1 MPRKYP
7 KFYQVSSNLFLL
19 DKLST
24 FNFQLIMKRLLK
36 TIFKYRLSS
45 ILTLISLT
53 VAFLG
58 IIVLSLY
65 VSYERSFDG
74 FHKNKKDIYL
84 MSFNFDMG
92 SALPVPM
99 GELIRSEVPE
109 IERSVTMREWWNNE
123 FYRTDQ
129 TLRDAVRTKALH
141 ASADFFT
148 MFDFPLIAG
157 DAKTV
162 LSIPNSV
169 VLSETLARNIFGTV
183 DVVGKQLLASGNE
196 LTVSG
201 VMKDMAKNTS
211 FLCEAVVPLDLKK
224 NSDWSEWSFSIFFQL
239 KNGADKAVVERKITD
254 IERIAETSKQIA
266 ERYSPKADA
275 VDLLPLSKIHYGS
288 NGYMFTSINK
298 TVLGVLSLLIV
309 VLLVMGAVNFI
320 NFSTSQAPLRA
331 KSLSVQQILGAVKWR
346 ARLQI
351 IGEAVILSL
360 MALGLSFI
368 IHSLVFQRLE
378 NLFQITGLS
387 FKGRELFYAG
397 FVLFAVIFGVIAA
410 FYPSRYITSP
420 PISQAVKGKMFFS
433 GKGKNFRNVLI
444 TVQFVFTIALIAA
457 SLTIEKQL
465 HFWNSFD
472 IGIDKENVLY
482 LQTSNVLRKS
492 HQAFADELMKNAD
505 ITNYT
510 YTQFLPGR
518 VGMGWGRE
526 VDGMQIQLQAWPV
539 DDRFID
545 FFGIKI
551 TEGRAFRQGEA
562 DTDNFILNEK
572 AVQQFGWEKPLE
584 KKFEGLGGMG
594 EVVGVAKNFNYASL
608 KGEITPMV
616 FWRTDSRKFNILI
629 KTRGG
634 NFTQIRKYIEETAKR
649 FDPDGTF
656 EARFLDEALEQQY
669 SKETRMARFIEFVSL
684 WTILLALTGL
694 LGLIVFISRDKVKEI
709 GIRKVNGA
717 TIFEVVRMLNKN
729 VLIWLGI
736 AFVIATPVAWYAMS
750 RWLEN
755 FAYKTALSWW
765 IFALAGMAALVVAL
779 LTVSWQS
786 WRAASRNPVEAL
798 RYE

>member
-1 MPRKYP
+1 M
-7 KFYQVSSNLFLL
+7 
-19 DKLST
+19 
-24 FNFQLIMKRLLK
+24 LIESPIAMKQFFK

-45 ILTLISLT
+45 VLTLISLV

-58 IIVLSLY
+58 IIVLTLY

-74 FHKNKKDIYL
+74 FHKNKNDIYL
-84 MSFNFDMG
+84 MSFKYDMG
-92 SALPVPM
+92 SSLPVPM
-99 GELIRSEVPE
+99 EELIRHEVPE
-109 IERSVTMREWWNNE
+109 IERSVVMREWWNNE

-129 TLRDAVRTKALH
+129 TPRDAIRKKAMY

-148 MFDFPLIAG
+148 MFDFPLITG

-162 LSIPNSV
+162 LSVPNSV
-169 VLSETLARNIFGTV
+169 VLSETMAQNIFGTA
-183 DVVGKQLLASGNE
+183 DVVGKQLLASGSE

-201 VMKDMAKNTS
+201 VMKDMPKNTS
-211 FLCEAVVPLDLKK
+211 FNCEAVVPLVIEE
-224 NSDWSEWSFSIFFQL
+224 NQDWSEWSFSIFFQL
-239 KNGADKAVVERKITD
+239 KKGADKAVVEKKIAG
-254 IERIAETSKQIA
+254 IERISGGLDEIA
-266 ERYSPKADA
+266 ESRSPEAA
-275 VDLLPLSKIHYGS
+275 VVDLMPLSKIHYGS
-288 NGYMFTSINK
+288 RSYMFVFINK
-298 TVLGVLSLLIV
+298 TVLNVLSVLIL

-331 KSLSVQQILGAVKWR
+331 KSLSVQQILGATKGS

-360 MALGLSFI
+360 TALGLSFI
-368 IHSLVFQRLE
+368 IHSLIFQRLE

-387 FKGRELFYAG
+387 FKGRELLYAG
-397 FVLFAVIFGVIAA
+397 FVLFAILFGAIAA

-420 PISQAVKGKMFFS
+420 PISQAVKGKMLFS

-465 HFWNSFD
+465 HFWNNFD

-482 LQTSNVLRKS
+482 LQTSNVLRNS
-492 HQAFADELMKNAD
+492 HQAFADELMKNTE
-505 ITNYT
+505 IKNYC
-510 YTQFLPGR
+510 YSQFLPGR
-518 VGMGWGRE
+518 VGMGWGRK
-526 VDGMQIQLQAWPV
+526 VDGKQIQMQAWPI

-545 FFGIKI
+545 FFGIEMQ
-551 TEGRAFRQGEA
+551 EGRAFRQGKA
-562 DTDNFILNEK
+562 DVDNFILNEK

-584 KKFEGLGGMG
+584 KRFEGLGAEG
-594 EVVGVAKNFNYASL
+594 EVTGVCKNFNFASL

-616 FWRTDSRKFNILI
+616 FWRTDDRKFNILI

-634 NFTQIRKYIEETAKR
+634 NFTQIRKYIEETARR
-649 FDPDGTF
+649 FDPEGTF
-656 EARFLDEALEQQY
+656 EVHFLDEALEQLY
-669 SKETRMARFIEFVSL
+669 NKETRMARFIEFVSL

-717 TIFEVVRMLNKN
+717 SVFEVVRMLNKN
-729 VLIWLGI
+729 VLVWLGI
-736 AFVIATPVAWYAMS
+736 AFIIATPVAYYAMS

-755 FAYKTALSWW
+755 FAYKTTLSWW
-765 IFALAGMAALVVAL
+765 IFAVAGLASLFVAL

-786 WRAASRNPVEAL
+786 LRAASRNPVEAL
-798 RYE
+798 KYE

>member
-1 MPRKYP
+1 MK
-7 KFYQVSSNLFLL
+7 QLF
-19 DKLST
+19 
-24 FNFQLIMKRLLK
+24 K

-45 ILTLISLT
+45 ILTLVSLV

-58 IIVLSLY
+58 IIVLTLY

-74 FHKNKKDIYL
+74 FHKNKNDIYL
-84 MSFNFDMG
+84 MSFKYDMG
-92 SALPVPM
+92 SSLPVPM
-99 GELIRSEVPE
+99 EELIRHEVPE
-109 IERSVTMREWWNNE
+109 IERSVVMREWWNNE

-129 TLRDAVRTKALH
+129 TPRDAIRKKAMY

-148 MFDFPLIAG
+148 MFDFPLITG

-162 LSIPNSV
+162 LSVPNSV
-169 VLSETLARNIFGTV
+169 VLSETMAQNIFGTA
-183 DVVGKQLLASGNE
+183 DVVGKQLLASGSE

-201 VMKDMAKNTS
+201 VMKDMPKNTS
-211 FLCEAVVPLDLKK
+211 FNCEAVVPLVIEE
-224 NSDWSEWSFSIFFQL
+224 NQDWSEWSFSIFFQL
-239 KNGADKAVVERKITD
+239 KKGADKAVVEKKIAG
-254 IERIAETSKQIA
+254 IERISGGLDEIA
-266 ERYSPKADA
+266 ESRSPEAA
-275 VDLLPLSKIHYGS
+275 VVDLMPLSKIHYGS
-288 NGYMFTSINK
+288 RSYMFVFINK
-298 TVLGVLSLLIV
+298 TVLNVLSVLIL

-331 KSLSVQQILGAVKWR
+331 KSLSVQQILGATKGS

-360 MALGLSFI
+360 TALGLSFI
-368 IHSLVFQRLE
+368 IHSLIFQRLE

-387 FKGRELFYAG
+387 FKGRELLYAG
-397 FVLFAVIFGVIAA
+397 FVLFAILFGAIAA

-420 PISQAVKGKMFFS
+420 PISQAVKGKMLFS

-465 HFWNSFD
+465 HFWNNFD

-482 LQTSNVLRKS
+482 LQTSNVLRNS
-492 HQAFADELMKNAD
+492 HQAFADELMKNTE
-505 ITNYT
+505 IKNYC
-510 YTQFLPGR
+510 YSQFLPGR
-518 VGMGWGRE
+518 VGMGWGRK
-526 VDGMQIQLQAWPV
+526 VDGKQIQMQAWPI

-545 FFGIKI
+545 FFGIEMQ
-551 TEGRAFRQGEA
+551 EGRAFRQGKA
-562 DTDNFILNEK
+562 DVDNFILNEK

-584 KKFEGLGGMG
+584 KRFEGLGAEG
-594 EVVGVAKNFNYASL
+594 EVTGVCKNFNFASL

-616 FWRTDSRKFNILI
+616 FWRTDDRKFNILI

-634 NFTQIRKYIEETAKR
+634 NFTQIRKYIEETARR
-649 FDPDGTF
+649 FDPEGTF
-656 EARFLDEALEQQY
+656 EVHFLDEALEQLY
-669 SKETRMARFIEFVSL
+669 NKETRMARFIEFVSL
-684 WTILLALTGL
+684 WTMLLALTGL

-717 TIFEVVRMLNKN
+717 SVFEVVRMLNKN
-729 VLIWLGI
+729 VLVWLGI
-736 AFVIATPVAWYAMS
+736 AFIIATLVAYYAMS

-755 FAYKTALSWW
+755 FAYKTTLSWW
-765 IFALAGMAALVVAL
+765 IFAVAGLVSLFVAL

-786 WRAASRNPVEAL
+786 LRAASRNPVEAL
-798 RYE
+798 KYE

>member
-1 MPRKYP
+1 MK
-7 KFYQVSSNLFLL
+7 QLF
-19 DKLST
+19 
-24 FNFQLIMKRLLK
+24 K

-45 ILTLISLT
+45 ILTLVSLV

-58 IIVLSLY
+58 IIVLTLY

-74 FHKNKKDIYL
+74 FHKNKNDIYL
-84 MSFNFDMG
+84 MSFKYDMG
-92 SALPVPM
+92 SSLPVPM
-99 GELIRSEVPE
+99 EELIRHEVPE
-109 IERSVTMREWWNNE
+109 IERSVVMREWWNNE

-129 TLRDAVRTKALH
+129 TPRDAIRKKAMH

-148 MFDFPLIAG
+148 MFDFPLITG

-162 LSIPNSV
+162 LSVPNSV
-169 VLSETLARNIFGTV
+169 VLSETMAQNIFGTA
-183 DVVGKQLLASGNE
+183 DVVGKQLLASGSE

-201 VMKDMAKNTS
+201 VMKDMPKNTS
-211 FLCEAVVPLDLKK
+211 FNCEAVVPLVIEE
-224 NSDWSEWSFSIFFQL
+224 NQDWSEWSFSIFFQL
-239 KNGADKAVVERKITD
+239 KKGADKAVVEKKIAG
-254 IERIAETSKQIA
+254 IERISGGLDEIA
-266 ERYSPKADA
+266 ESRSPEAA
-275 VDLLPLSKIHYGS
+275 VVDLMPLSKIHYGS
-288 NGYMFTSINK
+288 RSYMFVFINK
-298 TVLGVLSLLIV
+298 TVLNVLSVLIL

-331 KSLSVQQILGAVKWR
+331 KSLSVQQILGATKGS

-360 MALGLSFI
+360 TALGLSFI
-368 IHSLVFQRLE
+368 IHSLIFQRLE

-387 FKGRELFYAG
+387 FKGRELLYAG
-397 FVLFAVIFGVIAA
+397 FVLFAILFGAIAA

-420 PISQAVKGKMFFS
+420 PISQAVKGKMLFS

-465 HFWNSFD
+465 HFWNNFD

-482 LQTSNVLRKS
+482 LQTSNVLRNS
-492 HQAFADELMKNAD
+492 HQAFADELMKNTE
-505 ITNYT
+505 IKNYC
-510 YTQFLPGR
+510 YSQFLPGR
-518 VGMGWGRE
+518 VGMGWGRK
-526 VDGMQIQLQAWPV
+526 VDGKQIQMQAWPI

-545 FFGIKI
+545 FFGIEMQ
-551 TEGRAFRQGEA
+551 EGRAFRQGKA
-562 DTDNFILNEK
+562 DVDNFILNEK

-584 KKFEGLGGMG
+584 KRFEGLGAEG
-594 EVVGVAKNFNYASL
+594 EVTGVCKNFNFASL

-616 FWRTDSRKFNILI
+616 FWRTDDRKFNILI

-634 NFTQIRKYIEETAKR
+634 NFTQIRKYIEETARR
-649 FDPDGTF
+649 FDPEGTF
-656 EARFLDEALEQQY
+656 EVHFLDEALEQLY
-669 SKETRMARFIEFVSL
+669 NKETRMARFIEFVSL

-717 TIFEVVRMLNKN
+717 SVFEVVRMLNKN
-729 VLIWLGI
+729 VLVWLGI
-736 AFVIATPVAWYAMS
+736 AFIIATPIAYYAMS

-755 FAYKTALSWW
+755 FAYKTTLSWW
-765 IFALAGMAALVVAL
+765 IFAVAGLVSLFVAL

-786 WRAASRNPVEAL
+786 LRAASRNPVEAL
-798 RYE
+798 KYE

>member
-1 MPRKYP
+1 M
-7 KFYQVSSNLFLL
+7 
-19 DKLST
+19 
-24 FNFQLIMKRLLK
+24 LIESPIAMKQFFK

-45 ILTLISLT
+45 VLTLISLV

-58 IIVLSLY
+58 IIVLTLY

-74 FHKNKKDIYL
+74 FHKNKNDIYL
-84 MSFNFDMG
+84 MSFKYDMG
-92 SALPVPM
+92 SSLPVPM
-99 GELIRSEVPE
+99 EELIRHEVPE
-109 IERSVTMREWWNNE
+109 IERSVVMREWWNNE

-129 TLRDAVRTKALH
+129 TPRDAIRKKAMY

-148 MFDFPLIAG
+148 MFDFPLITG

-162 LSIPNSV
+162 LSVPNSV
-169 VLSETLARNIFGTV
+169 VLSETMAQNIFGTA
-183 DVVGKQLLASGNE
+183 DVVGKQLLASGSE

-201 VMKDMAKNTS
+201 VMKDMPKNTS
-211 FLCEAVVPLDLKK
+211 FNCEAVVPLVIEE
-224 NSDWSEWSFSIFFQL
+224 NQDWSEWSFSIFFQL
-239 KNGADKAVVERKITD
+239 KKGADKAVVEKKIAG
-254 IERIAETSKQIA
+254 IERISEILTRIA
-266 ERYSPKADA
+266 ESFSSEAVA
-275 VDLLPLSKIHYGS
+275 VDLMPLSKIHYGS
-288 NGYMFTSINK
+288 RSYMFAFINK
-298 TVLGVLSLLIV
+298 TVLNVLSVLIL

-331 KSLSVQQILGAVKWR
+331 KSLSVQQILGATKGS

-360 MALGLSFI
+360 TALGLSFI
-368 IHSLVFQRLE
+368 IHSLIFQRLE

-387 FKGRELFYAG
+387 FKGRELLYAG
-397 FVLFAVIFGVIAA
+397 FVLFAILFGAIAA

-420 PISQAVKGKMFFS
+420 PISQAVKGKMLFS

-465 HFWNSFD
+465 HFWNNFD

-482 LQTSNVLRKS
+482 LQTSNVLRNS
-492 HQAFADELMKNAD
+492 HQAFADELMKNTE
-505 ITNYT
+505 ITNYC
-510 YTQFLPGR
+510 YSQFLPGR
-518 VGMGWGRE
+518 VGMGWGRK
-526 VDGMQIQLQAWPV
+526 VDGKQIQMQAWPI

-545 FFGIKI
+545 FFGIEMQ
-551 TEGRAFRQGEA
+551 EGRAFRQGKA
-562 DTDNFILNEK
+562 DVDNFILNEK

-584 KKFEGLGGMG
+584 KRFEGLGAEG
-594 EVVGVAKNFNYASL
+594 EVTGVCKNFNFASL

-616 FWRTDSRKFNILI
+616 FWRTDDRKFNILI

-634 NFTQIRKYIEETAKR
+634 NFTQIRKYIEETARR
-649 FDPDGTF
+649 FDPEGTF
-656 EARFLDEALEQQY
+656 EVHFLDEALEQLY
-669 SKETRMARFIEFVSL
+669 NKETRMARFIEFVSL
-684 WTILLALTGL
+684 WTMLLALTGL

-717 TIFEVVRMLNKN
+717 SVFEVVRMLNKN

-736 AFVIATPVAWYAMS
+736 AFIIATPVAYYAMS

-755 FAYKTALSWW
+755 FAYKTTLSWW
-765 IFALAGMAALVVAL
+765 IFAVAGLASLFVAL

-786 WRAASRNPVEAL
+786 LRAASRNPVEAL
-798 RYE
+798 KYE

>member
-1 MPRKYP
+1 MK
-7 KFYQVSSNLFLL
+7 QLF
-19 DKLST
+19 
-24 FNFQLIMKRLLK
+24 K

-45 ILTLISLT
+45 ILTLVSLV

-58 IIVLSLY
+58 IIVLTLY

-74 FHKNKKDIYL
+74 FHKNKNDIYL
-84 MSFNFDMG
+84 MSFKYDMG
-92 SALPVPM
+92 SSLPVPM
-99 GELIRSEVPE
+99 EELIRHEVPE
-109 IERSVTMREWWNNE
+109 IERSVVMREWWNNE

-129 TLRDAVRTKALH
+129 TPRDAIRKKAMY

-148 MFDFPLIAG
+148 MFDFPLITG

-162 LSIPNSV
+162 LSVPNSV
-169 VLSETLARNIFGTV
+169 VLSETMAQNIFGTA
-183 DVVGKQLLASGNE
+183 DVVGKQLLASGSE

-201 VMKDMAKNTS
+201 VMKDMPKNTS
-211 FLCEAVVPLDLKK
+211 FNCEAVVPLVIEE
-224 NSDWSEWSFSIFFQL
+224 NQDWSEWSFTIFFQL
-239 KNGADKAVVERKITD
+239 KKGADKAVVEKKIAG
-254 IERIAETSKQIA
+254 IERISEILTRIA
-266 ERYSPKADA
+266 ESFSSEAVA
-275 VDLLPLSKIHYGS
+275 VDLMPLSKIHYGS
-288 NGYMFTSINK
+288 RSYMFAFINK
-298 TVLGVLSLLIV
+298 TVLNVLSVLIL

-331 KSLSVQQILGAVKWR
+331 KSLSVQQILGATKGS

-360 MALGLSFI
+360 TALGLSFI
-368 IHSLVFQRLE
+368 IHSLIFQRLE

-387 FKGRELFYAG
+387 FKGRELLYAG
-397 FVLFAVIFGVIAA
+397 FVLFAILFGVIAA

-420 PISQAVKGKMFFS
+420 PISQAVKGKMLFS

-465 HFWNSFD
+465 HFWNNFD

-482 LQTSNVLRKS
+482 LQTSNVLRNS
-492 HQAFADELMKNAD
+492 HQAFADELMKNTE
-505 ITNYT
+505 ITNYC
-510 YTQFLPGR
+510 YSQFLPGR
-518 VGMGWGRE
+518 VGMGWGRK
-526 VDGMQIQLQAWPV
+526 VDGKQIQMQAWPI

-545 FFGIKI
+545 FFGIEMQ
-551 TEGRAFRQGEA
+551 EGRAFRQGKA
-562 DTDNFILNEK
+562 DVDNFILNEK

-584 KKFEGLGGMG
+584 KRFEGLGAEG
-594 EVVGVAKNFNYASL
+594 EVTGVCKNFNFASL

-616 FWRTDSRKFNILI
+616 FWRTDDRKFNILI

-634 NFTQIRKYIEETAKR
+634 NFTQIRKYIEETARR
-649 FDPDGTF
+649 FDPEGTF
-656 EARFLDEALEQQY
+656 EVHFLDEALEQLY
-669 SKETRMARFIEFVSL
+669 NKETRMARFIEFVSL
-684 WTILLALTGL
+684 WTMLLALTGL

-717 TIFEVVRMLNKN
+717 SVFEVVRMLNKN
-729 VLIWLGI
+729 VLVWLGI
-736 AFVIATPVAWYAMS
+736 AFIIATPVAYYAMS

-755 FAYKTALSWW
+755 FAYKTTLSWW
-765 IFALAGMAALVVAL
+765 IFAVAGLASLFVAL

-786 WRAASRNPVEAL
+786 LRAASRNPVEAL
-798 RYE
+798 KYE

>member
-1 MPRKYP
+1 M
-7 KFYQVSSNLFLL
+7 
-19 DKLST
+19 
-24 FNFQLIMKRLLK
+24 LIESPIAMKQFFK

-45 ILTLISLT
+45 VLTLISLV

-58 IIVLSLY
+58 IIVLTLY

-74 FHKNKKDIYL
+74 FHKNKNDIYL
-84 MSFNFDMG
+84 MSFKYDMG
-92 SALPVPM
+92 SSLPVPM
-99 GELIRSEVPE
+99 EELIRHEVPE
-109 IERSVTMREWWNNE
+109 IERSVVMREWWNNE

-129 TLRDAVRTKALH
+129 TPRDAIRKKAMY

-148 MFDFPLIAG
+148 MFDFPLITG

-162 LSIPNSV
+162 LSVPNSV
-169 VLSETLARNIFGTV
+169 VLSETMAQNIFGTA
-183 DVVGKQLLASGNE
+183 DVVGKQLLASGSE

-201 VMKDMAKNTS
+201 VMKDMPKNTS
-211 FLCEAVVPLDLKK
+211 FNCEAVVPLVIEE
-224 NSDWSEWSFSIFFQL
+224 NQDWSEWSFSIFFQL
-239 KNGADKAVVERKITD
+239 KKGADKAVVEKKIAG
-254 IERIAETSKQIA
+254 IERISEILTRIA
-266 ERYSPKADA
+266 ESFSSEAVA
-275 VDLLPLSKIHYGS
+275 VDLMPLSKIHYGS
-288 NGYMFTSINK
+288 RSYMFAFINK
-298 TVLGVLSLLIV
+298 TVLNVLSVLIL

-331 KSLSVQQILGAVKWR
+331 KSLSVQQILGATKGS

-360 MALGLSFI
+360 TALGLSFI
-368 IHSLVFQRLE
+368 IHSLVFQHLE

-387 FKGRELFYAG
+387 FKGRELLYAG
-397 FVLFAVIFGVIAA
+397 FVLFAILFGVIAA

-420 PISQAVKGKMFFS
+420 PISQAVKGKMLFS

-465 HFWNSFD
+465 HFWNNFD

-482 LQTSNVLRKS
+482 LQTSNVLRNS
-492 HQAFADELMKNAD
+492 HQAFADELMKNTE
-505 ITNYT
+505 ITNYC
-510 YTQFLPGR
+510 YSQFLPGR
-518 VGMGWGRE
+518 VGMGWGRK
-526 VDGMQIQLQAWPV
+526 VDGKQIQMQAWPI

-545 FFGIKI
+545 FFGIEMQ
-551 TEGRAFRQGEA
+551 EGRAFRQGEA
-562 DTDNFILNEK
+562 DMDNFILNEK
-572 AVQQFGWEKPLE
+572 AVQQFGWEKPME
-584 KKFEGLGGMG
+584 KRFGGLGAEG
-594 EVVGVAKNFNYASL
+594 EVIGVCKNFNYASL

-616 FWRTDSRKFNILI
+616 FWRTDGRENNILI
-629 KTRGG
+629 KSRGG

-649 FDPDGTF
+649 FDPEGTF
-656 EARFLDEALEQQY
+656 EVHFLDEALEQLY
-669 SKETRMARFIEFVSL
+669 SNETRIARFIEFVSL

-717 TIFEVVRMLNKN
+717 SVFEVVRMLNKN
-729 VLIWLGI
+729 VLVWLGI
-736 AFVIATPVAWYAMS
+736 AFIIATPVAYYAMS

-755 FAYKTALSWW
+755 FAYKTTLSWW
-765 IFALAGMAALVVAL
+765 IFAVAGLASLFVAL

-786 WRAASRNPVEAL
+786 LRAASRNPVEAL
-798 RYE
+798 KYE

>member
-1 MPRKYP
+1 MK
-7 KFYQVSSNLFLL
+7 QLF
-19 DKLST
+19 
-24 FNFQLIMKRLLK
+24 K

-45 ILTLISLT
+45 ILTLVSLV

-58 IIVLSLY
+58 IIVLTLY

-74 FHKNKKDIYL
+74 FHKNKNDIYL
-84 MSFNFDMG
+84 MSFKYDMG
-92 SALPVPM
+92 SSLPVPM
-99 GELIRSEVPE
+99 EELIRHEVPE
-109 IERSVTMREWWNNE
+109 IERSVVMREWWNNE

-129 TLRDAVRTKALH
+129 TPRDAIRKKAMY

-148 MFDFPLIAG
+148 MFDFPLITG

-162 LSIPNSV
+162 LSVPNSV
-169 VLSETLARNIFGTV
+169 VLSETMAQNIFGTA
-183 DVVGKQLLASGNE
+183 DVVGKQLLASGSE

-201 VMKDMAKNTS
+201 VMKDMPKNTS
-211 FLCEAVVPLDLKK
+211 FNCEAVVPLVIEE
-224 NSDWSEWSFSIFFQL
+224 NQDWSEWSFTIFFQL
-239 KNGADKAVVERKITD
+239 KKGADKAVVEKKIAG
-254 IERIAETSKQIA
+254 IERISEILTRIA
-266 ERYSPKADA
+266 ESFSSEAVA
-275 VDLLPLSKIHYGS
+275 VDLMPLSKIHYGS
-288 NGYMFTSINK
+288 RSYMFAFINK
-298 TVLGVLSLLIV
+298 TVLNVLSVLIL

-331 KSLSVQQILGAVKWR
+331 KSLSVQQILGATKGS

-360 MALGLSFI
+360 TALGLSFI
-368 IHSLVFQRLE
+368 IHSLVFQHLE

-387 FKGRELFYAG
+387 FKGRELLYAG
-397 FVLFAVIFGVIAA
+397 FVLFAILFGVIAA

-420 PISQAVKGKMFFS
+420 PISQAVKGKMLFS

-465 HFWNSFD
+465 HFWNNFD

-482 LQTSNVLRKS
+482 LQTSNVLRNS
-492 HQAFADELMKNAD
+492 HQAFADELMKNTE
-505 ITNYT
+505 ITNYC
-510 YTQFLPGR
+510 YSQFLPGR
-518 VGMGWGRE
+518 VGMGWGRK
-526 VDGMQIQLQAWPV
+526 VDGKQIQMQAWPI

-545 FFGIKI
+545 FFGIEMQ
-551 TEGRAFRQGEA
+551 EGRAFRQGEA
-562 DTDNFILNEK
+562 DMDNFILNEK
-572 AVQQFGWEKPLE
+572 AVQQFGWEKPME
-584 KKFEGLGGMG
+584 KRFGGLGAEG
-594 EVVGVAKNFNYASL
+594 EVIGVCKNFNYASL

-616 FWRTDSRKFNILI
+616 FWRTDGRENNILI
-629 KTRGG
+629 KSRGG

-649 FDPDGTF
+649 FDPEGTF
-656 EARFLDEALEQQY
+656 EVHFLDEALEQLY
-669 SKETRMARFIEFVSL
+669 SNETRIARFIEFVSL

-717 TIFEVVRMLNKN
+717 SVFEVVRMLNKN

-736 AFVIATPVAWYAMS
+736 AFIIATPVAYYAMS

-755 FAYKTALSWW
+755 FAYKTTLSWW
-765 IFALAGMAALVVAL
+765 IFAVAGLASLFVAL

-786 WRAASRNPVEAL
+786 LRAASRNPVEAL
-798 RYE
+798 KYE

>member
-1 MPRKYP
+1 MK
-7 KFYQVSSNLFLL
+7 QLF
-19 DKLST
+19 
-24 FNFQLIMKRLLK
+24 K

-45 ILTLISLT
+45 ILTLVSLV

-58 IIVLSLY
+58 IIVLTLY

-74 FHKNKKDIYL
+74 FHKNKNDIYL
-84 MSFNFDMG
+84 MSFKYDMG
-92 SALPVPM
+92 SSLPVPM
-99 GELIRSEVPE
+99 EELIRHEVPE
-109 IERSVTMREWWNNE
+109 IERSVVMREWWNNE

-129 TLRDAVRTKALH
+129 TPRDAIRKKAMY

-148 MFDFPLIAG
+148 MFDFPLITG

-162 LSIPNSV
+162 LSVPNSV
-169 VLSETLARNIFGTV
+169 VLSETMAQNIFGTA
-183 DVVGKQLLASGNE
+183 DVVGKQLLASGSE

-201 VMKDMAKNTS
+201 VMKDMPKNTS
-211 FLCEAVVPLDLKK
+211 FNCEAVVPLVIEE
-224 NSDWSEWSFSIFFQL
+224 NQDWSEWSFSIFFQL
-239 KNGADKAVVERKITD
+239 KKGADKAVVEKKIAG
-254 IERIAETSKQIA
+254 IERISGGLDEIA
-266 ERYSPKADA
+266 ESRSPEAA
-275 VDLLPLSKIHYGS
+275 VVDLMPLSKIHYGS
-288 NGYMFTSINK
+288 RSYMFVFINK
-298 TVLGVLSLLIV
+298 TVLNVLSVLIL

-331 KSLSVQQILGAVKWR
+331 KSLSVQQILGATKGS

-360 MALGLSFI
+360 TALGLSFI
-368 IHSLVFQRLE
+368 IHSLIFQRLE

-387 FKGRELFYAG
+387 FKGRELLYAG
-397 FVLFAVIFGVIAA
+397 FVLFAILFGAIAA

-420 PISQAVKGKMFFS
+420 PISQAVKGKMLFS

-465 HFWNSFD
+465 HFWNNFD

-482 LQTSNVLRKS
+482 LQTSNVLRNS
-492 HQAFADELMKNAD
+492 HQAFADELMKNTE
-505 ITNYT
+505 IKNYC
-510 YTQFLPGR
+510 YSQFLPGR
-518 VGMGWGRE
+518 VGMGWGRK
-526 VDGMQIQLQAWPV
+526 VDGKQIQMQAWPI

-545 FFGIKI
+545 FFGIEMQ
-551 TEGRAFRQGEA
+551 EGRAFRQGKA
-562 DTDNFILNEK
+562 DVDNFILNEK

-584 KKFEGLGGMG
+584 KRFEGLGAEG
-594 EVVGVAKNFNYASL
+594 EVTGVCKNFNFASL

-616 FWRTDSRKFNILI
+616 FWRTDDRKFNILI

-634 NFTQIRKYIEETAKR
+634 NFTQIRKYIEETARR
-649 FDPDGTF
+649 FDPEGTF
-656 EARFLDEALEQQY
+656 EVHFLDEALEQLY
-669 SKETRMARFIEFVSL
+669 NKETRMARFIEFVSL

-717 TIFEVVRMLNKN
+717 SVFEVVRMLNKN
-729 VLIWLGI
+729 VLVWLGI
-736 AFVIATPVAWYAMS
+736 AFIIATPVAYYAMS

-755 FAYKTALSWW
+755 FAYKTTLSWW
-765 IFALAGMAALVVAL
+765 IFAVAGLVSLFVAL

-786 WRAASRNPVEAL
+786 LRAASRNPVEAL
-798 RYE
+798 KYE

>member
-1 MPRKYP
+1 MK
-7 KFYQVSSNLFLL
+7 QLF
-19 DKLST
+19 
-24 FNFQLIMKRLLK
+24 K

-45 ILTLISLT
+45 ILTLVSLV

-58 IIVLSLY
+58 IIVLTLY

-74 FHKNKKDIYL
+74 FHKNMNNIYL
-84 MSFNFDMG
+84 MSFKYDIG
-92 SALPVPM
+92 SSLPVPM
-99 GELIRSEVPE
+99 EELIRHEVPE
-109 IERSVTMREWWNNE
+109 IERSVVMREWSNNE

-129 TLRDAVRTKALH
+129 TPRDAIRKKAMY

-148 MFDFPLIAG
+148 MFDFPLITG

-162 LSIPNSV
+162 LSVPNSV
-169 VLSETLARNIFGTV
+169 VLSETMAQNIFGTA
-183 DVVGKQLLASGNE
+183 DVVGKQLLASGSE

-201 VMKDMAKNTS
+201 VMKDMPKNTS
-211 FLCEAVVPLDLKK
+211 FNCEAVVPLVIEE
-224 NSDWSEWSFSIFFQL
+224 NQDWSEWSFSIFFQL
-239 KNGADKAVVERKITD
+239 KKGADKAVVEKKIAG
-254 IERIAETSKQIA
+254 IERISGGLDEIA
-266 ERYSPKADA
+266 ESRSPEAA
-275 VDLLPLSKIHYGS
+275 VVDLMPLSKIHYGS
-288 NGYMFTSINK
+288 RSYMFVFINK
-298 TVLGVLSLLIV
+298 TVLNVLSVLIL

-331 KSLSVQQILGAVKWR
+331 KSLSVQQILGATKGS

-360 MALGLSFI
+360 TALGLSFI
-368 IHSLVFQRLE
+368 IHSLIFQRLE

-387 FKGRELFYAG
+387 FKGRELLYAG
-397 FVLFAVIFGVIAA
+397 FVLFAILFGAIAA

-420 PISQAVKGKMFFS
+420 PISQAVKGKMLFS

-465 HFWNSFD
+465 HFWNNFD

-482 LQTSNVLRKS
+482 LQTSNVLRNS
-492 HQAFADELMKNAD
+492 HQAFADELMKNTE
-505 ITNYT
+505 IKNYC
-510 YTQFLPGR
+510 YSQFLPGR
-518 VGMGWGRE
+518 VGMGWGRK
-526 VDGMQIQLQAWPV
+526 VDGKQIQMQAWPI

-545 FFGIKI
+545 FFGIEMQ
-551 TEGRAFRQGEA
+551 EGRAFRQGKA
-562 DTDNFILNEK
+562 DVDNFILNEK

-584 KKFEGLGGMG
+584 KRFEGLGAEG
-594 EVVGVAKNFNYASL
+594 EVTGVCKNFNFASL

-616 FWRTDSRKFNILI
+616 FWRTDDRKFNILI
-629 KTRGG
+629 KSRGG

-649 FDPDGTF
+649 FDPEGTF
-656 EARFLDEALEQQY
+656 EVHFLDEALEQLY
-669 SKETRMARFIEFVSL
+669 SNETRIARFIEFVSL

-717 TIFEVVRMLNKN
+717 SVFEVVRMLNKN

-736 AFVIATPVAWYAMS
+736 AFIIATPVAYYAMS

-755 FAYKTALSWW
+755 FAYKTTLSWW
-765 IFALAGMAALVVAL
+765 IFAVAGLVSLFVAL

-786 WRAASRNPVEAL
+786 LRAASRNPVEAL
-798 RYE
+798 KNE

>member
-1 MPRKYP
+1 MK
-7 KFYQVSSNLFLL
+7 QLF
-19 DKLST
+19 
-24 FNFQLIMKRLLK
+24 K

-45 ILTLISLT
+45 ILTLVSLV

-58 IIVLSLY
+58 IIVLTLY

-74 FHKNKKDIYL
+74 FHKNKNDIYL
-84 MSFNFDMG
+84 MSFKYDMG
-92 SALPVPM
+92 SSLPVPM
-99 GELIRSEVPE
+99 EELIRHEVPE
-109 IERSVTMREWWNNE
+109 IERSVVMREWWNNE

-129 TLRDAVRTKALH
+129 TPRDAIRKKAMH

-148 MFDFPLIAG
+148 MFDFPLITG

-162 LSIPNSV
+162 LSVPNSV
-169 VLSETLARNIFGTV
+169 VLSETMAQNIFGTA
-183 DVVGKQLLASGNE
+183 DVVGKQLLASGSE

-201 VMKDMAKNTS
+201 VMKDMPKNTS
-211 FLCEAVVPLDLKK
+211 FNCEAVVPLVIEE
-224 NSDWSEWSFSIFFQL
+224 NQDWSEWSFSIFFQL
-239 KNGADKAVVERKITD
+239 KKGADKAVVEKKIAG
-254 IERIAETSKQIA
+254 IERISGGLDEIA
-266 ERYSPKADA
+266 ESRSPEAA
-275 VDLLPLSKIHYGS
+275 VVDLMPLSKIHYGS
-288 NGYMFTSINK
+288 RSYMFVFINK
-298 TVLGVLSLLIV
+298 TVLNVLSVLIL

-331 KSLSVQQILGAVKWR
+331 KSLSVQQILGATKGS

-360 MALGLSFI
+360 TALGLSFI
-368 IHSLVFQRLE
+368 IHSLIFQRLE

-387 FKGRELFYAG
+387 FKGRELLYAG
-397 FVLFAVIFGVIAA
+397 FVLFAILFGAIAA

-420 PISQAVKGKMFFS
+420 PISQAVKGKMLFS

-465 HFWNSFD
+465 HFWNNFD

-482 LQTSNVLRKS
+482 LQTSNVLRNS
-492 HQAFADELMKNAD
+492 HQAFADELMKNTE
-505 ITNYT
+505 ITNYC
-510 YTQFLPGR
+510 YSQFLPGR
-518 VGMGWGRE
+518 VGMGWGRK
-526 VDGMQIQLQAWPV
+526 VDGKQIQMQAWPI

-545 FFGIKI
+545 FFGIEMQ
-551 TEGRAFRQGEA
+551 EGRAFRQGEA
-562 DTDNFILNEK
+562 DMDNFILNEK
-572 AVQQFGWEKPLE
+572 AVQQFGWEKPME
-584 KKFEGLGGMG
+584 KRFGGLGAEG
-594 EVVGVAKNFNYASL
+594 EVIGVCKNFNYASL

-616 FWRTDSRKFNILI
+616 FWRTDGRENNILI
-629 KTRGG
+629 KSRGG

-649 FDPDGTF
+649 FDPEGTF
-656 EARFLDEALEQQY
+656 EVHFLDEALEQLY
-669 SKETRMARFIEFVSL
+669 SNETRIARFIEFVSL

-717 TIFEVVRMLNKN
+717 SVFEVVRMLNKN

-736 AFVIATPVAWYAMS
+736 AFIIATPVAYYAMS

-755 FAYKTALSWW
+755 FAYKTTLSWW
-765 IFALAGMAALVVAL
+765 IFAVAGLASLFVAL

-786 WRAASRNPVEAL
+786 LRAASRNPVEAL
-798 RYE
+798 KYE

>member
-1 MPRKYP
+1 MK
-7 KFYQVSSNLFLL
+7 QLF
-19 DKLST
+19 
-24 FNFQLIMKRLLK
+24 K

-45 ILTLISLT
+45 ILTLVSLV

-58 IIVLSLY
+58 IIVLTLY

-74 FHKNKKDIYL
+74 FHKNKNDIYL
-84 MSFNFDMG
+84 MSFKYDMG
-92 SALPVPM
+92 SSLPVPM
-99 GELIRSEVPE
+99 EELIRHEVPE
-109 IERSVTMREWWNNE
+109 IERSVVMREWWNNE

-129 TLRDAVRTKALH
+129 TPRDAIRKKAMY

-148 MFDFPLIAG
+148 MFDFPLITG

-162 LSIPNSV
+162 LSVPNSV
-169 VLSETLARNIFGTV
+169 VLSETMAQNIFGTA
-183 DVVGKQLLASGNE
+183 DVVGKQLLASGSE

-201 VMKDMAKNTS
+201 VMKDMPKNTS
-211 FLCEAVVPLDLKK
+211 FNCEAVVPLVIEE
-224 NSDWSEWSFSIFFQL
+224 NQDWSEWSFSIFFQL
-239 KNGADKAVVERKITD
+239 KKGADKAVVEKKIAG
-254 IERIAETSKQIA
+254 IERISGGLDEIA
-266 ERYSPKADA
+266 ESRSPEAA
-275 VDLLPLSKIHYGS
+275 VVDLMPLSKIHYGS
-288 NGYMFTSINK
+288 RSYMFVFINK
-298 TVLGVLSLLIV
+298 TVLNVLSVLIL

-331 KSLSVQQILGAVKWR
+331 KSLSVQQILGATKGS

-360 MALGLSFI
+360 TALGLSFI
-368 IHSLVFQRLE
+368 IHSLIFQRLE

-387 FKGRELFYAG
+387 FKGRELLYAG
-397 FVLFAVIFGVIAA
+397 FVLFAILFGAIAA

-420 PISQAVKGKMFFS
+420 PISQAVKGKMLFS

-465 HFWNSFD
+465 HFWNNFD

-482 LQTSNVLRKS
+482 LQTSNVLRNS
-492 HQAFADELMKNAD
+492 HQAFADELMKNTE
-505 ITNYT
+505 IKNYC
-510 YTQFLPGR
+510 YSQFLPGR
-518 VGMGWGRE
+518 VGMGWGRK
-526 VDGMQIQLQAWPV
+526 VDGKQIQMQAWPI

-545 FFGIKI
+545 FFGIEMQ
-551 TEGRAFRQGEA
+551 EGRAFRQGKA
-562 DTDNFILNEK
+562 DVDNFILNEK

-584 KKFEGLGGMG
+584 KRFEGLGAEG
-594 EVVGVAKNFNYASL
+594 EVTGVCKNFNFASL

-616 FWRTDSRKFNILI
+616 FWRTDDRKFNILI

-634 NFTQIRKYIEETAKR
+634 NFTQIRKYIEETARR
-649 FDPDGTF
+649 FDPEGTF
-656 EARFLDEALEQQY
+656 EVHFLDEALEQLY
-669 SKETRMARFIEFVSL
+669 NKETRMARFIEFVSL

-717 TIFEVVRMLNKN
+717 SVFEVVRMLNKN
-729 VLIWLGI
+729 VLVWLGI
-736 AFVIATPVAWYAMS
+736 AFIIATPIAYYAMS

-755 FAYKTALSWW
+755 FAYKTTLSWW
-765 IFALAGMAALVVAL
+765 IFAVAGLVSLFVAL

-786 WRAASRNPVEAL
+786 LRAASRNPVEAL
-798 RYE
+798 KYE

>member
-1 MPRKYP
+1 MK
-7 KFYQVSSNLFLL
+7 QLF
-19 DKLST
+19 
-24 FNFQLIMKRLLK
+24 K

-45 ILTLISLT
+45 ILTLVSLV

-58 IIVLSLY
+58 IIVLTLY

-74 FHKNKKDIYL
+74 FHKNKNDIYL
-84 MSFNFDMG
+84 MSFKYDMG
-92 SALPVPM
+92 SSLPVPM
-99 GELIRSEVPE
+99 EELIRHEVPE
-109 IERSVTMREWWNNE
+109 IERSVVMREWWNNE

-129 TLRDAVRTKALH
+129 TPRDAIRKKAMH

-148 MFDFPLIAG
+148 MFDFPLITG

-162 LSIPNSV
+162 LSVPNSV
-169 VLSETLARNIFGTV
+169 VLSETMAQNIFGTA
-183 DVVGKQLLASGNE
+183 DVVGKQLLASGSE

-201 VMKDMAKNTS
+201 VMKDMPKNTS
-211 FLCEAVVPLDLKK
+211 FNCEAVVPLVIEE
-224 NSDWSEWSFSIFFQL
+224 NQDWSEWSFTIFFQL
-239 KNGADKAVVERKITD
+239 KKGADKAVVEKKIAG
-254 IERIAETSKQIA
+254 IERISEILTRIA
-266 ERYSPKADA
+266 ESFSSEAVA
-275 VDLLPLSKIHYGS
+275 VDLMPLSKIHYGS
-288 NGYMFTSINK
+288 RSYMFAFINK
-298 TVLGVLSLLIV
+298 TVLNVLSVLIL

-331 KSLSVQQILGAVKWR
+331 KSLSVQQILGATKGS

-360 MALGLSFI
+360 TALGLSFI
-368 IHSLVFQRLE
+368 IHSLVFQHLE

-387 FKGRELFYAG
+387 FKGRELLYAG
-397 FVLFAVIFGVIAA
+397 FVLFAILFGVIAA

-420 PISQAVKGKMFFS
+420 PISQAVKGKMLFS

-465 HFWNSFD
+465 HFWNNFD

-482 LQTSNVLRKS
+482 LQTSNVLRNS
-492 HQAFADELMKNAD
+492 HQAFADELMKNTE
-505 ITNYT
+505 ITNYC
-510 YTQFLPGR
+510 YSQFLPGR
-518 VGMGWGRE
+518 VGMGWGRK
-526 VDGMQIQLQAWPV
+526 VDGKQIQMQAWPI

-545 FFGIKI
+545 FFGIEMQ
-551 TEGRAFRQGEA
+551 EGRAFRQGEA
-562 DTDNFILNEK
+562 DMDNFILNEK
-572 AVQQFGWEKPLE
+572 AVQQFGWEKPME
-584 KKFEGLGGMG
+584 KRFGGLGAEG
-594 EVVGVAKNFNYASL
+594 EVIGVCKNFNYASL

-616 FWRTDSRKFNILI
+616 FWRTDGRENNILI
-629 KTRGG
+629 KSRGG

-649 FDPDGTF
+649 FDPEGTF
-656 EARFLDEALEQQY
+656 EVHFLDEALEQLY
-669 SKETRMARFIEFVSL
+669 SNETRIARFIEFVSL

-717 TIFEVVRMLNKN
+717 SVFEVVRMLNKN

-736 AFVIATPVAWYAMS
+736 AFIIATPVAYYAMS

-755 FAYKTALSWW
+755 FAYKTTLSWW
-765 IFALAGMAALVVAL
+765 IFAVAGLASLFVAL

-786 WRAASRNPVEAL
+786 LRAASRNPVEAL
-798 RYE
+798 KYE

>member
-1 MPRKYP
+1 
-7 KFYQVSSNLFLL
+7 
-19 DKLST
+19 
-24 FNFQLIMKRLLK
+24 MKQFFK

-45 ILTLISLT
+45 ILTLVSLV

-58 IIVLSLY
+58 IIVLTLY

-74 FHKNKKDIYL
+74 FHKNKNDIYL
-84 MSFNFDMG
+84 MSFKYDMG
-92 SALPVPM
+92 SSLPVPM
-99 GELIRSEVPE
+99 EELIRHEVPE
-109 IERSVTMREWWNNE
+109 IERSVVMREWWNNG

-129 TLRDAVRTKALH
+129 TPRDAIRKKAMH

-148 MFDFPLIAG
+148 MFDFPLITG

-162 LSIPNSV
+162 LSVPNSV
-169 VLSETLARNIFGTV
+169 VLSETMAQNIFGTA
-183 DVVGKQLLASGNE
+183 DVVGKQLLASGSE

-201 VMKDMAKNTS
+201 VMKDMPKNTS
-211 FLCEAVVPLDLKK
+211 FNCEAVVPLVIEE
-224 NSDWSEWSFSIFFQL
+224 NQDWSEWSFSIFFQL
-239 KNGADKAVVERKITD
+239 KKGADKAVVEKKIAG
-254 IERIAETSKQIA
+254 IERISGGLDEIA
-266 ERYSPKADA
+266 ESRSPEAA
-275 VDLLPLSKIHYGS
+275 VVDLMPLSKIHYGS
-288 NGYMFTSINK
+288 RSYMFVFINK
-298 TVLGVLSLLIV
+298 TVLNVLSVLIL

-331 KSLSVQQILGAVKWR
+331 KSLSVQQILGATKGS

-360 MALGLSFI
+360 TALGLSFI
-368 IHSLVFQRLE
+368 IHSLIFQRLE

-387 FKGRELFYAG
+387 FKGRELLYAG
-397 FVLFAVIFGVIAA
+397 FVLFAILFGAIAA

-420 PISQAVKGKMFFS
+420 PISQAVKGKMLFS

-465 HFWNSFD
+465 HFWNNFD

-482 LQTSNVLRKS
+482 LQTSNVLRNS
-492 HQAFADELMKNAD
+492 HQAFADELMKNTE
-505 ITNYT
+505 IKNYC
-510 YTQFLPGR
+510 YSQFLPGR
-518 VGMGWGRE
+518 VGMGWGRK
-526 VDGMQIQLQAWPV
+526 VDGKQIQMQAWPI

-545 FFGIKI
+545 FFGIEMQ
-551 TEGRAFRQGEA
+551 EGRAFRQGKA
-562 DTDNFILNEK
+562 DVDNFILNEK

-584 KKFEGLGGMG
+584 KRFEGLGAEG
-594 EVVGVAKNFNYASL
+594 EVTGVCKNFNFASL

-616 FWRTDSRKFNILI
+616 FWRTDDRKFNILI

-634 NFTQIRKYIEETAKR
+634 NFTQIRKYIEETARR
-649 FDPDGTF
+649 FDPEGTF
-656 EARFLDEALEQQY
+656 EVHFLDEALEQLY
-669 SKETRMARFIEFVSL
+669 NKETRMARFIEFVSL
-684 WTILLALTGL
+684 WTMLLALTGL

-717 TIFEVVRMLNKN
+717 SVFEVVRMLNKN
-729 VLIWLGI
+729 VLVWLGI
-736 AFVIATPVAWYAMS
+736 AFIIATPIAYYAMS

-755 FAYKTALSWW
+755 FAYKTTLSWW
-765 IFALAGMAALVVAL
+765 IFAVAGLVSLFVAL

-786 WRAASRNPVEAL
+786 LRAASRNPVEAL
-798 RYE
+798 KYE

>member
-1 MPRKYP
+1 M
-7 KFYQVSSNLFLL
+7 
-19 DKLST
+19 
-24 FNFQLIMKRLLK
+24 LIESPIAMKQFFK

-45 ILTLISLT
+45 ILTLISLV

-58 IIVLSLY
+58 IIVLTLY

-74 FHKNKKDIYL
+74 FHKNKNDIYL
-84 MSFNFDMG
+84 MSFKYDMG
-92 SALPVPM
+92 SSLPVPM
-99 GELIRSEVPE
+99 EELIRHEVPE
-109 IERSVTMREWWNNE
+109 IERSVVMREWWNNE

-129 TLRDAVRTKALH
+129 TPRDAIRKKAMH

-148 MFDFPLIAG
+148 MFDFPLITG

-162 LSIPNSV
+162 LSVPNSV
-169 VLSETLARNIFGTV
+169 VLSETMAQNIFGTA
-183 DVVGKQLLASGNE
+183 DVVGKQLLASGSE

-201 VMKDMAKNTS
+201 VMKDMPKNTS
-211 FLCEAVVPLDLKK
+211 FNCEAVVPLVIEE
-224 NSDWSEWSFSIFFQL
+224 NQDWSEWSFSIFFQL
-239 KNGADKAVVERKITD
+239 KKGADKAAVEKKIAG
-254 IERIAETSKQIA
+254 IERISGGLDEIA
-266 ERYSPKADA
+266 ESRSPEAA
-275 VDLLPLSKIHYGS
+275 VVDLISLSKIHYGS
-288 NGYMFTSINK
+288 RSYMFAFINK
-298 TVLGVLSLLIV
+298 TVLNVLSVLIL

-331 KSLSVQQILGAVKWR
+331 KSLSVQQILGATKGS

-360 MALGLSFI
+360 TALGLSFI

-387 FKGRELFYAG
+387 FKGRELLYAG
-397 FVLFAVIFGVIAA
+397 FVLFAILFGVIAA

-420 PISQAVKGKMFFS
+420 PISQAVKGKMLFS

-465 HFWNSFD
+465 HFWNNFD

-482 LQTSNVLRKS
+482 LQTSNVLRNS
-492 HQAFADELMKNAD
+492 HQAFAEELMKNTE
-505 ITNYT
+505 ITNYC
-510 YTQFLPGR
+510 YSQFLPGR
-518 VGMGWGRE
+518 VGMGWGRK
-526 VDGMQIQLQAWPV
+526 VDGKQIQMQAWPI

-545 FFGIKI
+545 FFGIEMQ
-551 TEGRAFRQGEA
+551 EGRAFRQGEA
-562 DTDNFILNEK
+562 DMDNFILNEK
-572 AVQQFGWEKPLE
+572 AVQQFGWEKPME
-584 KKFEGLGGMG
+584 KRFGGLGAEG
-594 EVVGVAKNFNYASL
+594 EVIGICKNFNYASL

-616 FWRTDSRKFNILI
+616 FWRTDGRKNNILI
-629 KTRGG
+629 KSRGG

-649 FDPDGTF
+649 FDPERTF
-656 EARFLDEALEQQY
+656 EVHFLDEALEQLY

-717 TIFEVVRMLNKN
+717 SVLEVVRMLNKN
-729 VLIWLGI
+729 VLIWLAI
-736 AFVIATPVAWYAMS
+736 AFIIATPVAYYAMN

-755 FAYKTALSWW
+755 FAYKTTLSWW
-765 IFALAGMAALVVAL
+765 IFAVAGLASLIVAL

-786 WRAASRNPVEAL
+786 LRAASRNPVEAL
-798 RYE
+798 KYE

>member
-1 MPRKYP
+1 MK
-7 KFYQVSSNLFLL
+7 QLF
-19 DKLST
+19 
-24 FNFQLIMKRLLK
+24 K

-45 ILTLISLT
+45 ILTLVSLV

-58 IIVLSLY
+58 IIVLTLY

-74 FHKNKKDIYL
+74 FHKNKNDIYL
-84 MSFNFDMG
+84 MSFKYDMG
-92 SALPVPM
+92 SSLPVPM
-99 GELIRSEVPE
+99 EELIRHEVPE
-109 IERSVTMREWWNNE
+109 IERSVVMREWWNNE

-129 TLRDAVRTKALH
+129 TPRDAIRKKAMH

-148 MFDFPLIAG
+148 MFDFPLITG

-162 LSIPNSV
+162 LSVPNSV
-169 VLSETLARNIFGTV
+169 VLSETMAQNIFGTA
-183 DVVGKQLLASGNE
+183 DVVGKQLLASGSE

-201 VMKDMAKNTS
+201 VMKDMPKNTS
-211 FLCEAVVPLDLKK
+211 FNCEAVVPLVIEE
-224 NSDWSEWSFSIFFQL
+224 NQDWSEWSFSIFFQL
-239 KNGADKAVVERKITD
+239 KKGADKAVVEKKIAG
-254 IERIAETSKQIA
+254 IERISGGLDEIA
-266 ERYSPKADA
+266 ESRSPEAA
-275 VDLLPLSKIHYGS
+275 VVDLMPLSKIHYGS
-288 NGYMFTSINK
+288 RSYMFVFINK
-298 TVLGVLSLLIV
+298 TVLNVLSVLIL

-331 KSLSVQQILGAVKWR
+331 KSLSVQQILGATKGS

-360 MALGLSFI
+360 TALGLSFI
-368 IHSLVFQRLE
+368 IHSLIFQRLE

-387 FKGRELFYAG
+387 FKGRELLYAG
-397 FVLFAVIFGVIAA
+397 FVLFAILFGAIAA

-420 PISQAVKGKMFFS
+420 PISQAVKGKMLFS

-465 HFWNSFD
+465 HFWNNFD

-482 LQTSNVLRKS
+482 LQTSNVLRNS
-492 HQAFADELMKNAD
+492 HQAFADELMKNTE
-505 ITNYT
+505 ITNYC
-510 YTQFLPGR
+510 YSQFLPGR
-518 VGMGWGRE
+518 VGMGWGRK
-526 VDGMQIQLQAWPV
+526 VDGKQIQMQAWPI

-545 FFGIKI
+545 FFGIEMQ
-551 TEGRAFRQGEA
+551 EGRAFRQGKA
-562 DTDNFILNEK
+562 DVDNFILNEK

-584 KKFEGLGGMG
+584 KRFEGLGAEG
-594 EVVGVAKNFNYASL
+594 EVTGVCKNFNFASL

-616 FWRTDSRKFNILI
+616 FWRTDDRKFNILI

-634 NFTQIRKYIEETAKR
+634 NFTQIRKYIEETARR
-649 FDPDGTF
+649 FDPEGTF
-656 EARFLDEALEQQY
+656 EVHFLDEALEQLY
-669 SKETRMARFIEFVSL
+669 NKETRMARFIEFVSL

-717 TIFEVVRMLNKN
+717 SVFEVVRMLNKN
-729 VLIWLGI
+729 VLVWLGI
-736 AFVIATPVAWYAMS
+736 AFIIATPVAYYAMS

-755 FAYKTALSWW
+755 FAYKTTLSWW
-765 IFALAGMAALVVAL
+765 IFAVAGLASLFVAL

-786 WRAASRNPVEAL
+786 LRAASRNPVEAL
-798 RYE
+798 KYE

>member
-1 MPRKYP
+1 MK
-7 KFYQVSSNLFLL
+7 QLF
-19 DKLST
+19 
-24 FNFQLIMKRLLK
+24 K

-45 ILTLISLT
+45 ILTLVSLV

-58 IIVLSLY
+58 IIVLTLY

-74 FHKNKKDIYL
+74 FHKNKNDIYL
-84 MSFNFDMG
+84 MSFKYDMG
-92 SALPVPM
+92 SSLPVPM
-99 GELIRSEVPE
+99 EELIRHEVPE
-109 IERSVTMREWWNNE
+109 IERSVVMREWWNNE

-129 TLRDAVRTKALH
+129 TPRDAIRKKAMY

-148 MFDFPLIAG
+148 MFDFPLITG

-162 LSIPNSV
+162 LSVPNSV
-169 VLSETLARNIFGTV
+169 VLSETMAQNIFGTA
-183 DVVGKQLLASGNE
+183 DVVGKQLLASGSE

-201 VMKDMAKNTS
+201 VMKDMPKNTS
-211 FLCEAVVPLDLKK
+211 FNCEAVVPLVIEE
-224 NSDWSEWSFSIFFQL
+224 NQDWSEWSFSIFFQL
-239 KNGADKAVVERKITD
+239 KKGADKAVVEKKIAG
-254 IERIAETSKQIA
+254 IERISEILTRIA
-266 ERYSPKADA
+266 ESFSSEAVA
-275 VDLLPLSKIHYGS
+275 VDLMPLSKIHYGS
-288 NGYMFTSINK
+288 RSYMFAFINK
-298 TVLGVLSLLIV
+298 TVLNVLSVLIL

-331 KSLSVQQILGAVKWR
+331 KSLSVQQILGATKGS

-360 MALGLSFI
+360 TALGLSFI
-368 IHSLVFQRLE
+368 IHSLVFQHLE

-387 FKGRELFYAG
+387 FKGRELLYAG
-397 FVLFAVIFGVIAA
+397 FVLFAILFGVIAA

-420 PISQAVKGKMFFS
+420 PISQAVKGKMLFS

-465 HFWNSFD
+465 HFWNNFD

-482 LQTSNVLRKS
+482 LQTSNVLRNS
-492 HQAFADELMKNAD
+492 HQAFADELMKNTE
-505 ITNYT
+505 ITNYC
-510 YTQFLPGR
+510 YSQFLPGR
-518 VGMGWGRE
+518 VGMGWGRK
-526 VDGMQIQLQAWPV
+526 VDGKQIQMQAWPI

-545 FFGIKI
+545 FFGIEMQ
-551 TEGRAFRQGEA
+551 EGRAFRQGEA
-562 DTDNFILNEK
+562 DMDNFILNEK
-572 AVQQFGWEKPLE
+572 AVQQFGWEKPME
-584 KKFEGLGGMG
+584 KRFGGLGAEG
-594 EVVGVAKNFNYASL
+594 EVIGVCKNFNYASL

-616 FWRTDSRKFNILI
+616 FWRTDGRENNILI
-629 KTRGG
+629 KSRGG

-649 FDPDGTF
+649 FDPEGTF
-656 EARFLDEALEQQY
+656 EVHFLDEALEQLY
-669 SKETRMARFIEFVSL
+669 SNETRIARFIEFVSL

-717 TIFEVVRMLNKN
+717 SVFEVVRMLNKN

-736 AFVIATPVAWYAMS
+736 AFIIATPVAYYAMS

-755 FAYKTALSWW
+755 FAYKTTLSWW
-765 IFALAGMAALVVAL
+765 IFAVAGLASLFVAL

-786 WRAASRNPVEAL
+786 LRAASRNPVEAL
-798 RYE
+798 KYE

>member
-1 MPRKYP
+1 MK
-7 KFYQVSSNLFLL
+7 QLF
-19 DKLST
+19 
-24 FNFQLIMKRLLK
+24 K

-45 ILTLISLT
+45 ILTLVSLV

-58 IIVLSLY
+58 IIVLTLY

-74 FHKNKKDIYL
+74 FHKNKNDIYL
-84 MSFNFDMG
+84 MSFKYDMG
-92 SALPVPM
+92 SSLPVPM
-99 GELIRSEVPE
+99 EELIRHEVPE
-109 IERSVTMREWWNNE
+109 IERSVVMREWWNNE

-129 TLRDAVRTKALH
+129 TPRDAIRKKAMY

-148 MFDFPLIAG
+148 MFDFPLITG

-162 LSIPNSV
+162 LSVPNSV
-169 VLSETLARNIFGTV
+169 VLSETMAQNIFGTA
-183 DVVGKQLLASGNE
+183 DVVGKQLLASGSE

-201 VMKDMAKNTS
+201 VMKDMPKNTS
-211 FLCEAVVPLDLKK
+211 FNCEAVVPLVIEE
-224 NSDWSEWSFSIFFQL
+224 NQDWSEWSFSIFFQL
-239 KNGADKAVVERKITD
+239 KKGADKAVVEKKIAG
-254 IERIAETSKQIA
+254 IERISGGLDEIA
-266 ERYSPKADA
+266 ESRSPEAA
-275 VDLLPLSKIHYGS
+275 VVDLMPLSKIHYGS
-288 NGYMFTSINK
+288 RSYMFVFINK
-298 TVLGVLSLLIV
+298 TVLNVLSVLIL

-331 KSLSVQQILGAVKWR
+331 KSLSVQQILGATKGS

-360 MALGLSFI
+360 TALGLSFI
-368 IHSLVFQRLE
+368 IHSLVFQHLE

-387 FKGRELFYAG
+387 FKGRELLYAG
-397 FVLFAVIFGVIAA
+397 FVLFAILFGVIAA

-420 PISQAVKGKMFFS
+420 PISQAVKGKMLFS

-465 HFWNSFD
+465 HFWNNFD

-482 LQTSNVLRKS
+482 LQTSNVLRNS
-492 HQAFADELMKNAD
+492 HQAFADELMKNTE
-505 ITNYT
+505 ITNYC
-510 YTQFLPGR
+510 YSQFLPGR
-518 VGMGWGRE
+518 VGMGWGRK
-526 VDGMQIQLQAWPV
+526 VDGKQIQMQAWPI

-545 FFGIKI
+545 FFGIEMQ
-551 TEGRAFRQGEA
+551 EGRAFRQGEA
-562 DTDNFILNEK
+562 DMDNFILNEK
-572 AVQQFGWEKPLE
+572 AVQQFGWEKPME
-584 KKFEGLGGMG
+584 KRFGGLGAEG
-594 EVVGVAKNFNYASL
+594 EVIGVCKNFNYASL

-616 FWRTDSRKFNILI
+616 FWRTDGRENNILI
-629 KTRGG
+629 KSRGG

-649 FDPDGTF
+649 FDPEGTF
-656 EARFLDEALEQQY
+656 EVHFLDEALEQLY
-669 SKETRMARFIEFVSL
+669 SNETRIARFIEFVSL

-717 TIFEVVRMLNKN
+717 SVFEVVRMLNKN

-736 AFVIATPVAWYAMS
+736 AFIIATPVAYYAMS

-755 FAYKTALSWW
+755 FAYKTTLSWW
-765 IFALAGMAALVVAL
+765 IFAVAGLASLFVAL

-786 WRAASRNPVEAL
+786 LRAASRNPVEAL
-798 RYE
+798 KYE

>member
-1 MPRKYP
+1 MRTIR
-7 KFYQVSSNLFLL
+7 QLF
-19 DKLST
+19 K
-24 FNFQLIMKRLLK
+24 N
-36 TIFKYRLSS
+36 IFKYRLSS
-45 ILTLISLT
+45 VLTLVSLV

-74 FHKNKKDIYL
+74 FHKNKNDIYL
-84 MSFNFDMG
+84 MSFKYDMG
-92 SALPVPM
+92 SALPIPM
-99 GELIRSEVPE
+99 EQLIREKVPE
-109 IERSVTMREWWNNE
+109 IEKGVVVRDWWDNE

-129 TLRDAVRTKALH
+129 TKKDAIRIKAIH

-148 MFDFPLIAG
+148 MFDFPLITG
-157 DAKTV
+157 DPKTV
-162 LSIPNSV
+162 LSVPNSV
-169 VLSETLARNIFGTV
+169 VLSENTAKNIFGTV
-183 DVVGKQLLASGNE
+183 DVVGRQLLASDNE
-196 LTVSG
+196 LTVLG
-201 VMKDMAKNTS
+201 VMKDMPKNTS
-211 FLCEAVVPLDLKK
+211 FHCEAIVPLVLQG
-224 NSDWSEWSFSIFFQL
+224 NQDWSEWSFSIFFQL
-239 KNGADKAVVERKITD
+239 KKGADKAVVEQKITD
-254 IERIAETSKQIA
+254 IENIAEALKALTVM
-266 ERYSPKADA
+266 YSPEAAA
-275 VDLLPLSKIHYGS
+275 VDLMPLSKIHYGS
-288 NGYMFTSINK
+288 RGYQFVSVNK
-298 TVLGVLSLLIV
+298 TVLNVLSILILVLLI
-309 VLLVMGAVNFI
+309 MGAVNFI
-320 NFSTSQAPLRA
+320 NFSASQAPLRA
-331 KSLSVQQILGAVKWR
+331 KSLSVQQILGEVKWKAR
-346 ARLQI
+346 AQI

-360 MALGLSFI
+360 IALGLSFI
-368 IHSLVFQRLE
+368 IHSLIFQRLE

-397 FVLFAVIFGVIAA
+397 FVLFAIIFGAIAA

-433 GKGKNFRNVLI
+433 GKGKNFRNMLI
-444 TVQFVFTIALIAA
+444 TVQFVFTIALITA

-465 HFWNSFD
+465 NFWNNFD

-482 LQTSNVLRKS
+482 LQTSNALRKS

-510 YTQFLPGR
+510 YTQSLPGQ

-526 VDGMQIQLQAWPV
+526 VDGQQIQLQAWPI

-562 DTDNFILNEK
+562 DMNNFILNEK
-572 AVQQFGWEKPLE
+572 AVQQFGWDKPLE
-584 KKFEGLGGMG
+584 KKFGGLAGMG
-594 EVVGVAKNFNYASL
+594 DIVGVAKNFNYASL
-608 KGEITPMV
+608 KGEITPML
-616 FWRTDSRKFNILI
+616 FWRTDDRKFNILI

-634 NFTQIRKYIEETAKR
+634 NFTQIRAYIEETAKR
-649 FDPDGTF
+649 FDPDSTF
-656 EARFLDEALEQQY
+656 HARFLDDALEQQY

-709 GIRKVNGA
+709 GIRKINGA
-717 TIFEVVRMLNKN
+717 SIFEVVRMLNKS

-736 AFVIATPVAWYAMS
+736 AFVIATPVAYYVMS

-765 IFALAGMAALVVAL
+765 IFVLAGLASLIVAL

-786 WRAASRNPVEAL
+786 WQAASRNPVEAL

>member
-1 MPRKYP
+1 MK
-7 KFYQVSSNLFLL
+7 QLF
-19 DKLST
+19 
-24 FNFQLIMKRLLK
+24 K

-45 ILTLISLT
+45 ILTLVSLV

-58 IIVLSLY
+58 IIVLTLY

-74 FHKNKKDIYL
+74 FHKNKNDIYL
-84 MSFNFDMG
+84 MSFKYDMG
-92 SALPVPM
+92 SSLPVPM
-99 GELIRSEVPE
+99 EELIRHEVPE
-109 IERSVTMREWWNNE
+109 IERSVVMREWWNNE

-129 TLRDAVRTKALH
+129 TPRDAIRKKAMH

-148 MFDFPLIAG
+148 MFDFPLITG

-162 LSIPNSV
+162 LSVPNSV
-169 VLSETLARNIFGTV
+169 VLSETMAQNIFGTA
-183 DVVGKQLLASGNE
+183 DVVGKQLLASGSE

-201 VMKDMAKNTS
+201 VMKDMPKNTS
-211 FLCEAVVPLDLKK
+211 FNCEAVVPLVIEE
-224 NSDWSEWSFSIFFQL
+224 NQDWSEWSFTIFFQL
-239 KNGADKAVVERKITD
+239 KKGADKAVVEKKIAG
-254 IERIAETSKQIA
+254 IERISGGLDEIA
-266 ERYSPKADA
+266 ESRSPEAA
-275 VDLLPLSKIHYGS
+275 VVDLMPLSKIHYGS
-288 NGYMFTSINK
+288 RSYMFVFINK
-298 TVLGVLSLLIV
+298 TVLNVLSVLIL

-331 KSLSVQQILGAVKWR
+331 KSLSVQQILGATKGS

-360 MALGLSFI
+360 TALGLSFI
-368 IHSLVFQRLE
+368 IHSLIFQRLE

-387 FKGRELFYAG
+387 FKGRELLYAG
-397 FVLFAVIFGVIAA
+397 FVLFAILFGAIAA

-420 PISQAVKGKMFFS
+420 PISQAVKGKMLFS

-465 HFWNSFD
+465 HFWNNFD

-482 LQTSNVLRKS
+482 LQTSNVLRNS
-492 HQAFADELMKNAD
+492 HQAFADELMKNTE
-505 ITNYT
+505 IKNYC
-510 YTQFLPGR
+510 YSQFLPGR
-518 VGMGWGRE
+518 VGMGWGRK
-526 VDGMQIQLQAWPV
+526 VDGKQIQMQAWPI

-545 FFGIKI
+545 FFGIEMQ
-551 TEGRAFRQGEA
+551 EGRAFRQGKA
-562 DTDNFILNEK
+562 DVDNFILNEK

-584 KKFEGLGGMG
+584 KRFEGLGAEG
-594 EVVGVAKNFNYASL
+594 EVTGVCKNFNFASL

-616 FWRTDSRKFNILI
+616 FWRTDDRKFNILI

-634 NFTQIRKYIEETAKR
+634 NFTQIRKYIEETARR
-649 FDPDGTF
+649 FDPEGTF
-656 EARFLDEALEQQY
+656 EVHFLDEALEQLY
-669 SKETRMARFIEFVSL
+669 NKETRMARFIEFVSL

-717 TIFEVVRMLNKN
+717 SVFEVVRMLNKN
-729 VLIWLGI
+729 VLVWLGI
-736 AFVIATPVAWYAMS
+736 AFIIATPIAYYAMS

-755 FAYKTALSWW
+755 FAYKTTLSWW
-765 IFALAGMAALVVAL
+765 IFAVAGLVSLFVAL

-786 WRAASRNPVEAL
+786 LRAASRNPVEAL
-798 RYE
+798 KYE

>member
-1 MPRKYP
+1 MK
-7 KFYQVSSNLFLL
+7 QLF
-19 DKLST
+19 
-24 FNFQLIMKRLLK
+24 K

-45 ILTLISLT
+45 ILTLVSLV

-58 IIVLSLY
+58 IIVLTLY

-74 FHKNKKDIYL
+74 FHKNKNDIYL
-84 MSFNFDMG
+84 MSFKYDMG
-92 SALPVPM
+92 SSLPVPM
-99 GELIRSEVPE
+99 EELIRHEVPE
-109 IERSVTMREWWNNE
+109 IERSVVMREWWNNE

-129 TLRDAVRTKALH
+129 TPRDAIRKKAMH

-148 MFDFPLIAG
+148 MFDFPLITG

-162 LSIPNSV
+162 LSVPNSV
-169 VLSETLARNIFGTV
+169 VLSETMAQNIFGTA
-183 DVVGKQLLASGNE
+183 DVVGKQLLASGSE

-201 VMKDMAKNTS
+201 VMKDMPKNTS
-211 FLCEAVVPLDLKK
+211 FNCEAVVPLVIEE
-224 NSDWSEWSFSIFFQL
+224 NQDWSEWSFSIFFQL
-239 KNGADKAVVERKITD
+239 KKGADKAVVEKKIAG
-254 IERIAETSKQIA
+254 IERISEILTRIA
-266 ERYSPKADA
+266 ESFSSEAVA
-275 VDLLPLSKIHYGS
+275 VDLMPLSKIHYGS
-288 NGYMFTSINK
+288 RSYMFAFINK
-298 TVLGVLSLLIV
+298 TVLNVLSVLIL

-331 KSLSVQQILGAVKWR
+331 KSLSVQQILGATKGS

-360 MALGLSFI
+360 TALGLSFI
-368 IHSLVFQRLE
+368 IHSLIFQRLE

-387 FKGRELFYAG
+387 FKGRELLYAG
-397 FVLFAVIFGVIAA
+397 FVLFAILFGAIAA

-420 PISQAVKGKMFFS
+420 PISQAVKGKMLFS

-465 HFWNSFD
+465 HFWNNFD

-482 LQTSNVLRKS
+482 LQTSNVLRNS
-492 HQAFADELMKNAD
+492 HQAFADELMKNTE
-505 ITNYT
+505 IKNYC
-510 YTQFLPGR
+510 YSQFLPGR
-518 VGMGWGRE
+518 VGMGWGRK
-526 VDGMQIQLQAWPV
+526 VDGKQIQMQAWPI

-545 FFGIKI
+545 FFGIEMQ
-551 TEGRAFRQGEA
+551 EGRAFRQGKA
-562 DTDNFILNEK
+562 DVDNFILNEK

-584 KKFEGLGGMG
+584 KRFEGLGAEG
-594 EVVGVAKNFNYASL
+594 EVTGVCKNFNFASL

-616 FWRTDSRKFNILI
+616 FWRTDDRKFNILI

-634 NFTQIRKYIEETAKR
+634 NFTQIRKYIEETARR
-649 FDPDGTF
+649 FDPEGTF
-656 EARFLDEALEQQY
+656 EVHFLDEALEQLY
-669 SKETRMARFIEFVSL
+669 NKETRMARFIEFVSL

-717 TIFEVVRMLNKN
+717 SVFEVVRMLNKN
-729 VLIWLGI
+729 VLVWLGI
-736 AFVIATPVAWYAMS
+736 AFIIATPIAYYAMS

-755 FAYKTALSWW
+755 FAYKTTLSWW
-765 IFALAGMAALVVAL
+765 IFAVAGLVSLFVAL

-786 WRAASRNPVEAL
+786 LRAASRNPVEAL
-798 RYE
+798 KYE

>member
-1 MPRKYP
+1 MK
-7 KFYQVSSNLFLL
+7 QLF
-19 DKLST
+19 
-24 FNFQLIMKRLLK
+24 K

-45 ILTLISLT
+45 ILTLVSLV

-58 IIVLSLY
+58 IIVLTLY

-74 FHKNKKDIYL
+74 FHKNKNDIYL
-84 MSFNFDMG
+84 MSFKYDMG
-92 SALPVPM
+92 SSLPVPM
-99 GELIRSEVPE
+99 EELIRHEVPE
-109 IERSVTMREWWNNE
+109 IERSVVMREWWNNE

-129 TLRDAVRTKALH
+129 TPRDAIRKKAMY

-148 MFDFPLIAG
+148 MFDFPLITG

-162 LSIPNSV
+162 LSVPNSV
-169 VLSETLARNIFGTV
+169 VLSETMAQNIFGTA
-183 DVVGKQLLASGNE
+183 DVVGKQLLASGSE

-201 VMKDMAKNTS
+201 VMKDMPKNTS
-211 FLCEAVVPLDLKK
+211 FNCEAVVPLVIEE
-224 NSDWSEWSFSIFFQL
+224 NQDWSEWSFTIFFQL
-239 KNGADKAVVERKITD
+239 KKGADKAVVEKKIAG
-254 IERIAETSKQIA
+254 IERISEILTRIA
-266 ERYSPKADA
+266 ESFSSEAVA
-275 VDLLPLSKIHYGS
+275 VDLMPLSKIHYGS
-288 NGYMFTSINK
+288 RSYMFAFINK
-298 TVLGVLSLLIV
+298 TVLNVLSVLIL

-331 KSLSVQQILGAVKWR
+331 KSLSVQQILGATKGS

-360 MALGLSFI
+360 TALGLSFI
-368 IHSLVFQRLE
+368 IHSLVFQHLE

-387 FKGRELFYAG
+387 FKGRELLYAG
-397 FVLFAVIFGVIAA
+397 FVLFAILFGVIAA

-420 PISQAVKGKMFFS
+420 PISQAVKGKMLFS

-465 HFWNSFD
+465 HFWNNFD

-482 LQTSNVLRKS
+482 LQTSNVLRNS
-492 HQAFADELMKNAD
+492 HQAFADELMKNTE
-505 ITNYT
+505 ITNYC
-510 YTQFLPGR
+510 YSQFLPGR
-518 VGMGWGRE
+518 VGMGWGRK
-526 VDGMQIQLQAWPV
+526 VDGKQIQMQAWPI

-545 FFGIKI
+545 FFGIEMQ
-551 TEGRAFRQGEA
+551 EGRAFRQGKA
-562 DTDNFILNEK
+562 DVDNFILNEK

-584 KKFEGLGGMG
+584 KRFEGLGAEG
-594 EVVGVAKNFNYASL
+594 EVTGVCKNFNFASL

-616 FWRTDSRKFNILI
+616 FWRTDDRKFNILI

-634 NFTQIRKYIEETAKR
+634 NFTQIRKYIEETARR
-649 FDPDGTF
+649 FDPEGTF
-656 EARFLDEALEQQY
+656 EVHFLDEALEQLY
-669 SKETRMARFIEFVSL
+669 NKETRMARFIEFVSL

-717 TIFEVVRMLNKN
+717 SVFEVVRMLNKN
-729 VLIWLGI
+729 VLVWLGI
-736 AFVIATPVAWYAMS
+736 AFIIATPIAYYAMS

-755 FAYKTALSWW
+755 FAYKTTLSWW
-765 IFALAGMAALVVAL
+765 IFAVAGLVSLFVAL

-786 WRAASRNPVEAL
+786 LRAASRNPVEAL
-798 RYE
+798 KYE

>member
-1 MPRKYP
+1 MK
-7 KFYQVSSNLFLL
+7 QLF
-19 DKLST
+19 
-24 FNFQLIMKRLLK
+24 K

-45 ILTLISLT
+45 ILTLVSLV

-58 IIVLSLY
+58 IIVLTLY

-74 FHKNKKDIYL
+74 FHKNKNDIYL
-84 MSFNFDMG
+84 MSFKYDMG
-92 SALPVPM
+92 SSLPVPM
-99 GELIRSEVPE
+99 EELIRHEVPE
-109 IERSVTMREWWNNE
+109 IERSVVMREWWNNE

-129 TLRDAVRTKALH
+129 TPRDAIRKKAMY

-148 MFDFPLIAG
+148 MFDFPLITG

-162 LSIPNSV
+162 LSVPNSV
-169 VLSETLARNIFGTV
+169 VLSETMAQNIFGTA
-183 DVVGKQLLASGNE
+183 DVVGKQLLASGSE

-201 VMKDMAKNTS
+201 VMKDMPKNTS
-211 FLCEAVVPLDLKK
+211 FNCEAVVPLVIEE
-224 NSDWSEWSFSIFFQL
+224 NQDWSEWSFSIFFQL
-239 KNGADKAVVERKITD
+239 KKGADKAVVEKKMAG
-254 IERIAETSKQIA
+254 IERISGGLDEIA
-266 ERYSPKADA
+266 ESRSPEAA
-275 VDLLPLSKIHYGS
+275 VVDLMPLSKIHYGS
-288 NGYMFTSINK
+288 RSYMFVFINK
-298 TVLGVLSLLIV
+298 TVLNVLSVLIL

-331 KSLSVQQILGAVKWR
+331 KSLSVQQILGATKGS

-360 MALGLSFI
+360 TALGLSFI
-368 IHSLVFQRLE
+368 IHSLIFQRLE

-387 FKGRELFYAG
+387 FKGRELLYAG
-397 FVLFAVIFGVIAA
+397 FVLFAILFGAIAA

-420 PISQAVKGKMFFS
+420 PISQAVKGKMLFS

-465 HFWNSFD
+465 HFWNNFD

-482 LQTSNVLRKS
+482 LQTSNVLRNS
-492 HQAFADELMKNAD
+492 HQAFADELMKNTE
-505 ITNYT
+505 IKNYC
-510 YTQFLPGR
+510 YSQFLPGR
-518 VGMGWGRE
+518 VGMGWGRK
-526 VDGMQIQLQAWPV
+526 VDGKQIQMQAWPI

-545 FFGIKI
+545 FFGIEMQ
-551 TEGRAFRQGEA
+551 EGRAFRQGKA
-562 DTDNFILNEK
+562 DVDNFILNEK

-584 KKFEGLGGMG
+584 KRFEGLGAEG
-594 EVVGVAKNFNYASL
+594 EVTGVCKNFNFASL

-616 FWRTDSRKFNILI
+616 FWRTDDRKFNILI

-634 NFTQIRKYIEETAKR
+634 NFTQIRKYIEETARR
-649 FDPDGTF
+649 FDPEGTF
-656 EARFLDEALEQQY
+656 EVHFLDEALEQLY
-669 SKETRMARFIEFVSL
+669 NKETRMARFIEFVSL
-684 WTILLALTGL
+684 WTMLLALTGL

-717 TIFEVVRMLNKN
+717 SVFEVVRMLNKN
-729 VLIWLGI
+729 VLVWLGI
-736 AFVIATPVAWYAMS
+736 AFIIATLVAYYAMS

-755 FAYKTALSWW
+755 FAYKTTLSWW
-765 IFALAGMAALVVAL
+765 IFAVAGLASLFVAL

-786 WRAASRNPVEAL
+786 LRAASRNPVEAL
-798 RYE
+798 KYE

>member
-1 MPRKYP
+1 MK
-7 KFYQVSSNLFLL
+7 QLF
-19 DKLST
+19 
-24 FNFQLIMKRLLK
+24 K

-45 ILTLISLT
+45 ILTLVSLV

-58 IIVLSLY
+58 IIVLTLY

-74 FHKNKKDIYL
+74 FHKNKNDIYL
-84 MSFNFDMG
+84 MSFKYDMG
-92 SALPVPM
+92 SSLPVPM
-99 GELIRSEVPE
+99 EELIRHEVPE
-109 IERSVTMREWWNNE
+109 IERSVVMREWWNNE

-129 TLRDAVRTKALH
+129 TPRDAIRKKAMH

-148 MFDFPLIAG
+148 MFDFPLITG

-162 LSIPNSV
+162 LSVPNSV
-169 VLSETLARNIFGTV
+169 VLSETMAQNIFGTA
-183 DVVGKQLLASGNE
+183 DVVGKQLLASGSE

-201 VMKDMAKNTS
+201 VMKDMPKNTS
-211 FLCEAVVPLDLKK
+211 FNCEAVVPLVIEE
-224 NSDWSEWSFSIFFQL
+224 NQDWSEWSFSIFFQL
-239 KNGADKAVVERKITD
+239 KKGADKAVVEKKIAG
-254 IERIAETSKQIA
+254 IERISGGLDEIA
-266 ERYSPKADA
+266 ESRSPEAA
-275 VDLLPLSKIHYGS
+275 VVDLMPLSKIHYGS
-288 NGYMFTSINK
+288 RSYMFVFINK
-298 TVLGVLSLLIV
+298 TVLNVLSVLIL

-331 KSLSVQQILGAVKWR
+331 KSLSVQQILGATKGS

-360 MALGLSFI
+360 TALGLSFI
-368 IHSLVFQRLE
+368 IHSLIFQRLE

-387 FKGRELFYAG
+387 FKGRELLYAG
-397 FVLFAVIFGVIAA
+397 FVLFAILFGAIAA

-420 PISQAVKGKMFFS
+420 PISQAVKGKMLFS

-465 HFWNSFD
+465 HFWNNFD

-482 LQTSNVLRKS
+482 LQTSNVLRNS
-492 HQAFADELMKNAD
+492 HQAFADELMKNTE
-505 ITNYT
+505 IKNYC
-510 YTQFLPGR
+510 YSQFLPGR
-518 VGMGWGRE
+518 VGMGWGRK
-526 VDGMQIQLQAWPV
+526 VDGKQIQMQAWPI

-545 FFGIKI
+545 FFGIEMQ
-551 TEGRAFRQGEA
+551 EGRAFRQGKA
-562 DTDNFILNEK
+562 DVDNFILNEK

-584 KKFEGLGGMG
+584 KRFEGLGAEG
-594 EVVGVAKNFNYASL
+594 EVTGVCKNFNFASL

-616 FWRTDSRKFNILI
+616 FWRTDDRKFNILI

-634 NFTQIRKYIEETAKR
+634 NFTQIRKYIEETARR
-649 FDPDGTF
+649 FDPEGTF
-656 EARFLDEALEQQY
+656 EVHFLDEALEQLY
-669 SKETRMARFIEFVSL
+669 NKETRMARFIEFVSL

-717 TIFEVVRMLNKN
+717 SVFEVVRMLNKN
-729 VLIWLGI
+729 VLVWLGI
-736 AFVIATPVAWYAMS
+736 AFIIATPVAYYAMS

-755 FAYKTALSWW
+755 FAYKTTLSWW
-765 IFALAGMAALVVAL
+765 IFAVAGLASLFVAL

-786 WRAASRNPVEAL
+786 LRAASRNPVEAL
-798 RYE
+798 KYE

>member
-1 MPRKYP
+1 MK
-7 KFYQVSSNLFLL
+7 QLF
-19 DKLST
+19 
-24 FNFQLIMKRLLK
+24 K

-45 ILTLISLT
+45 ILTLVSLV

-58 IIVLSLY
+58 IIVLTLY

-74 FHKNKKDIYL
+74 FHKNKNDIYL
-84 MSFNFDMG
+84 MSFKYDMG
-92 SALPVPM
+92 SSLPVPM
-99 GELIRSEVPE
+99 EELIRHEVPE
-109 IERSVTMREWWNNE
+109 IERSVVMREWWNNE

-129 TLRDAVRTKALH
+129 TPRDAIRKKAMY

-148 MFDFPLIAG
+148 MFDFPLITG

-162 LSIPNSV
+162 LSVPNSV
-169 VLSETLARNIFGTV
+169 VLSETMAQNIFGTA
-183 DVVGKQLLASGNE
+183 DVVGKQLLASGSE

-201 VMKDMAKNTS
+201 VMKDMPKNTS
-211 FLCEAVVPLDLKK
+211 FNCEAVVPLVIEE
-224 NSDWSEWSFSIFFQL
+224 NQDWSEWSFSIFFQL
-239 KNGADKAVVERKITD
+239 KKGADKAVVEKKMAG
-254 IERIAETSKQIA
+254 IERISGGLDEIA
-266 ERYSPKADA
+266 ESRSPEAA
-275 VDLLPLSKIHYGS
+275 VVDLMPLSKIHYGS
-288 NGYMFTSINK
+288 RSYMFVFINK
-298 TVLGVLSLLIV
+298 TVLNVLSVLIL

-331 KSLSVQQILGAVKWR
+331 KSLSVQQILGATKGS

-360 MALGLSFI
+360 TALGLSFI
-368 IHSLVFQRLE
+368 IHSLIFQRLE

-387 FKGRELFYAG
+387 FKGRELLYAG
-397 FVLFAVIFGVIAA
+397 FVLFAILFGAIAA

-420 PISQAVKGKMFFS
+420 PISQAVKGKMLFS

-465 HFWNSFD
+465 HFWNNFD

-482 LQTSNVLRKS
+482 LQTSNVLRNS
-492 HQAFADELMKNAD
+492 HQAFADELMKNTE
-505 ITNYT
+505 ITNYC
-510 YTQFLPGR
+510 YSQFLPGR
-518 VGMGWGRE
+518 VGMGWGRK
-526 VDGMQIQLQAWPV
+526 VDGKQIQMQAWPI

-545 FFGIKI
+545 FFGIEMQ
-551 TEGRAFRQGEA
+551 EGRAFRQGKA
-562 DTDNFILNEK
+562 DVDNFILNEK

-584 KKFEGLGGMG
+584 KRFEGLGAEG
-594 EVVGVAKNFNYASL
+594 EVTGVCKNFNFASL

-616 FWRTDSRKFNILI
+616 FWRTDDRKFNILI

-634 NFTQIRKYIEETAKR
+634 NFTQIRKYIEETARR
-649 FDPDGTF
+649 FDPEGTF
-656 EARFLDEALEQQY
+656 EVHFLDEALEQLY
-669 SKETRMARFIEFVSL
+669 NKETRMARFIEFVSL
-684 WTILLALTGL
+684 WTMLLALTGL

-717 TIFEVVRMLNKN
+717 SVFEVVRMLNKN
-729 VLIWLGI
+729 VLVWLGI
-736 AFVIATPVAWYAMS
+736 AFIIATLVAYYAMS

-755 FAYKTALSWW
+755 FAYKTTLSWW
-765 IFALAGMAALVVAL
+765 IFAVAGLVSLFVAL

-786 WRAASRNPVEAL
+786 LRAASRNPVEAL
-798 RYE
+798 KNE

>member
-1 MPRKYP
+1 MK
-7 KFYQVSSNLFLL
+7 QLF
-19 DKLST
+19 
-24 FNFQLIMKRLLK
+24 K

-45 ILTLISLT
+45 ILTLVSLV

-58 IIVLSLY
+58 IIVLTLY

-74 FHKNKKDIYL
+74 FHKNKNDIYL
-84 MSFNFDMG
+84 MSFKYDMG
-92 SALPVPM
+92 SSLPVPM
-99 GELIRSEVPE
+99 EELIRHEVPE
-109 IERSVTMREWWNNE
+109 IERSVVMREWWNNE

-129 TLRDAVRTKALH
+129 TPRDAIRKKAMY

-148 MFDFPLIAG
+148 MFDFPLITG

-162 LSIPNSV
+162 LSVPNSV
-169 VLSETLARNIFGTV
+169 VLSETMAQNIFGTA
-183 DVVGKQLLASGNE
+183 DVVGKQLLASGSE

-201 VMKDMAKNTS
+201 VMKDMPKNTS
-211 FLCEAVVPLDLKK
+211 FNCEAVVPLVIEE
-224 NSDWSEWSFSIFFQL
+224 NQDWSEWSFTIFFQL
-239 KNGADKAVVERKITD
+239 KKGADKAVVEKKIAG
-254 IERIAETSKQIA
+254 IERISEILTRIA
-266 ERYSPKADA
+266 ESFSSEAVA
-275 VDLLPLSKIHYGS
+275 VDLMPLSKIHYGS
-288 NGYMFTSINK
+288 RSYMFAFINK
-298 TVLGVLSLLIV
+298 TVLNVLSVLIL

-331 KSLSVQQILGAVKWR
+331 KSLSVQQILGATKGS

-360 MALGLSFI
+360 TALGLSFI
-368 IHSLVFQRLE
+368 IHSLVFQHLE

-387 FKGRELFYAG
+387 FKGRELLYAG
-397 FVLFAVIFGVIAA
+397 FVLFAILFGVIAA

-420 PISQAVKGKMFFS
+420 PISQAVKGKMLFS

-465 HFWNSFD
+465 HFWNNFD

-482 LQTSNVLRKS
+482 LQTSNVLRNS
-492 HQAFADELMKNAD
+492 HQAFADELMKNTE
-505 ITNYT
+505 ITNYC
-510 YTQFLPGR
+510 YSQFLPGR
-518 VGMGWGRE
+518 VGMGWGRK
-526 VDGMQIQLQAWPV
+526 VDGKQIQMQAWPI

-545 FFGIKI
+545 FFGIEMQ
-551 TEGRAFRQGEA
+551 EGRAFRQGEA
-562 DTDNFILNEK
+562 DMDNFILNEK
-572 AVQQFGWEKPLE
+572 AVQQFGWEKPME
-584 KKFEGLGGMG
+584 KRFGGLGAEG
-594 EVVGVAKNFNYASL
+594 EVIGVCKNFNYASL

-616 FWRTDSRKFNILI
+616 FWRTDGRENNILI
-629 KTRGG
+629 KSRGG

-649 FDPDGTF
+649 FDPEGTF
-656 EARFLDEALEQQY
+656 EVHFLDEALEQLY
-669 SKETRMARFIEFVSL
+669 SNETRIARFIEFVSL

-717 TIFEVVRMLNKN
+717 SVFEVVRMLNKN
-729 VLIWLGI
+729 VLVWLGI
-736 AFVIATPVAWYAMS
+736 AFIIATPVAYYAMS

-755 FAYKTALSWW
+755 FAYKTTLSWW
-765 IFALAGMAALVVAL
+765 IFAVAGLASLFVAL

-786 WRAASRNPVEAL
+786 LRAASRNPVEAL
-798 RYE
+798 KYE

>member
-1 MPRKYP
+1 MRTIR
-7 KFYQVSSNLFLL
+7 QLF
-19 DKLST
+19 K
-24 FNFQLIMKRLLK
+24 N
-36 TIFKYRLSS
+36 IFKYRLSS
-45 ILTLISLT
+45 VLTLVSLV

-74 FHKNKKDIYL
+74 FHKNKNDIYL
-84 MSFNFDMG
+84 MSFKYDMG
-92 SALPVPM
+92 SALPIPM
-99 GELIRSEVPE
+99 EQLIREKVPE
-109 IERSVTMREWWNNE
+109 IEKGVVVRDWWDNE

-129 TLRDAVRTKALH
+129 TKKDAIRIKAIH

-148 MFDFPLIAG
+148 MFDFPLITG
-157 DAKTV
+157 DPKTV
-162 LSIPNSV
+162 LSVPNSV
-169 VLSETLARNIFGTV
+169 VLSENTAKNIFGTV
-183 DVVGKQLLASGNE
+183 DVVGRQLLASDNE
-196 LTVSG
+196 LTVLG
-201 VMKDMAKNTS
+201 VMKDMPKNTS
-211 FLCEAVVPLDLKK
+211 FHCEAIVPLVLQG
-224 NSDWSEWSFSIFFQL
+224 NQDWSEWSFSIFFQL
-239 KNGADKAVVERKITD
+239 KKGADKAVVEQKITD
-254 IERIAETSKQIA
+254 IENIAEALKALT
-266 ERYSPKADA
+266 ERYSPEAAA
-275 VDLLPLSKIHYGS
+275 VDLMPLSKIHYGS
-288 NGYMFTSINK
+288 RGYQFVSVNK
-298 TVLGVLSLLIV
+298 TVLNVLSILILVLLI
-309 VLLVMGAVNFI
+309 MGAVNFI
-320 NFSTSQAPLRA
+320 NFSASQAPLRA
-331 KSLSVQQILGAVKWR
+331 KSLSVQQILGEVKWKAR
-346 ARLQI
+346 AQI

-360 MALGLSFI
+360 IALGLSFI
-368 IHSLVFQRLE
+368 IHSLIFQRLE

-397 FVLFAVIFGVIAA
+397 FVLFAIIFGAIAA

-433 GKGKNFRNVLI
+433 GKGKNFRNILI
-444 TVQFVFTIALIAA
+444 TVQFMFTIALITA

-465 HFWNSFD
+465 NFWNNFD

-482 LQTSNVLRKS
+482 LQTSNALRKS

-510 YTQFLPGR
+510 YTQSLPGQ

-526 VDGMQIQLQAWPV
+526 VDGQQIQLQAWPI

-562 DTDNFILNEK
+562 DMNNFILNEK
-572 AVQQFGWEKPLE
+572 AVQQFGWDKPLE
-584 KKFEGLGGMG
+584 KKFGGLAGMG
-594 EVVGVAKNFNYASL
+594 DIVGVAKNFNYASL
-608 KGEITPMV
+608 KGEITPML
-616 FWRTDSRKFNILI
+616 FWRTDDRKFNILI

-634 NFTQIRKYIEETAKR
+634 NFTQIRAYIEETAKR
-649 FDPDGTF
+649 FDPDSTF
-656 EARFLDEALEQQY
+656 HARFLDDALEQQY

-709 GIRKVNGA
+709 GIRKINGA
-717 TIFEVVRMLNKN
+717 SIFEVVRMLNKS

-736 AFVIATPVAWYAMS
+736 AFVIATPVAYYVMS

-765 IFALAGMAALVVAL
+765 IFVLAGLASLIVAL

-786 WRAASRNPVEAL
+786 WQAASRNPVEAL